1 MSDWLIGSFR
11 FHMKMA
17 TLSQARAWV
26 TWLENMELAS
36 GFWRTVSS
44 ISDCLCHG
52 LGAPL
57 RRACLA
63 LRIDPPMQ
71 SNTTLKSVSH
81 GSMPEI
87 QKPCMR
93 PAMKSGDPLWRD
105 PTSQSFGSWKSPA
118 GAPHLMRSS
127 IRMLDEGWPYYHH
140 WECKTATV
148 GEQNDDGVPSETRF
162 GAIWWRAASSSEEWA
177 NSWRALKANQAH
189 PGVPFRESTSSFTR
203 SKRGFTRKQFHQNG
217 FRQKFPQ

>member
-63 LRIDPPMQ
+63 LRIDPPMHCDAPHLRVPLMGVCQ
-71 SNTTLKSVSH
+71 RSKTLHETCIEKWWA
-81 GSMPEI
+81 
-87 QKPCMR
+87 KN
-93 PAMKSGDPLWRD
+93 
-105 PTSQSFGSWKSPA
+105 PTSQYGDSRIQ
-118 GAPHLMRSS
+118 PHRALVTGNLLQEPLMSS
-127 IRMLDEGWPYYHH
+127 AIRMQDEGWPYYHH

-162 GAIWWRAASSSEEWA
+162 GAIWWRAVSSSEEWA
-177 NSWRALKANQAH
+177 NSWRALKANQAAE
-189 PGVPFRESTSSFTR
+189 PPRCALP
-203 SKRGFTRKQFHQNG
+203 RKHQ
-217 FRQKFPQ
+217 